1 MRRSK
6 DIYLSENRPA
16 LDPAT
21 QGLGEKT
28 TDPRDRIEGPREK
41 IAASG
46 IGSLSDAELLEAILG
61 SGSRGRRLKELAS
74 DILLLLD
81 SHKGSPG
88 LREFKAVKG
97 IGAARASALASA
109 LELGRRRFKPGDMR
123 ISHPSDV
130 YPLIAHYAD
139 RKQERFIVVS
149 LNGAHE
155 VIAVR
160 VASIGLLNRT
170 LIHPREVFADPLSDR
185 AAAVIVAH
193 NHPSGRLEPSQ
204 EDIDITER
212 LAKAGKTI
220 GVGLLDHLI
229 FSWEGYW
236 SFLESGSQAL
246 NTETS

>member
-1 MRRSK
+1 MRRVHE
-6 DIYLSENRPA
+6 IYLGETLPA
-16 LDPAT
+16 LDS
-21 QGLGEKT
+21 G
-28 TDPRDRIEGPREK
+28 RSGPREK
-41 IAASG
+41 IAGLG
-46 IGSLSDAELLEAILG
+46 IASLSDAELVEAILG
-61 SGSRGRRLKELAS
+61 SGSRGRRVAELAA
-74 DILLLLD
+74 DVLLLLD
-81 SHKGSPG
+81 AHKGEPG

-97 IGAARASALASA
+97 IGSARACALAAA

-123 ISHPSDV
+123 IAHPSDV

-160 VASIGLLNRT
+160 VASVGLLNRT

-236 SFLESGSQAL
+236 SFLESGSPAL
-246 NTETS
+246 AAV

>member
-1 MRRSK
+1 MRPSSK
-6 DIYLSENRPA
+6 AIYLGESRPS
-16 LDPAT
+16 LDA
-21 QGLGEKT
+21 
-28 TDPRDRIEGPREK
+28 DRKGPREK
-41 IAASG
+41 ILESG

-61 SGSRGRRLKELAS
+61 SGIRGHRAS
-74 DILLLLD
+74 DLAADLLVLLD
-81 SHKGSPG
+81 AHSGPPG
-88 LREFKAVKG
+88 MREFKAVKG
-97 IGAARASALASA
+97 IGAARACALCAA
-109 LELGRRRFKPGDMR
+109 IELGRRRFKPGDMK
-123 ISHPSDV
+123 IAHPSDV

-236 SFLESGSQAL
+236 SFLESGSRAL
-246 NTETS
+246 EAEA